1 MALSNIQQVDNIL
14 NALTTSEEAAK
25 KDLKELALP
34 SYEILA
40 NSDLANSSLTKFYD
54 EIGATPEDRRQSMR
68 DDEHTSLRRLSHFMK
83 RDDFNNYNK
92 SGSKNKSNKGNNRV
106 TNPSQKNLHYHG
118 GQQKLLSPRQF
129 NKQTARTLKDFRK
142 ITKTHGVQGVRR
154 QQSPPQHWHN
164 GLRSYDKHPEEHNFK
179 LSARDVMHKTKYV
192 QRWET
197 KSARSKG
204 PAPNGYNI
212 LGRETQ
218 MHRQSIEQEAMRKY
232 QSKKKEEQQVEDIL
246 GDDEIIKNNKS
257 NNNNDN
263 KDPEAMTN
271 LHIINGS
278 LKQRFDNIKSKLN
291 NGKVNKLRV
300 GDDEERVLNEELMQ
314 LDQRLKFMKDKSPK
328 SKRTLQKIN
337 ENEKNVKKLL
347 RDSKQSK
354 KRENNTINR
363 NKANG
368 EEDEGEEYE
377 PTFTELEPRQQ
388 QLYLMTLNPKQRELL
403 MLTLNVETSKAIN
416 TAIADNYGN
425 LSNGKNQLVPINDE
439 LHQAVRANW
448 DKRQSVV
455 DRNNNNDDNYNN
467 NGNKTNENKDDDV
480 GVAPPVIPPIIVD
493 TSENVKTRH
502 TKNPSIPSIPPPAP
516 PTPPLTPTVENDTNK
531 EDDVPPPI
539 PPFVEPPSPMI
550 NADSSDPSDDSDF
563 SEDDDDDNDSVMTS
577 PALPPGTPNSVDSDI
592 PPPPMAPP
600 PPLNI

>member
-218 MHRQSIEQEAMRKY
+218 MHSQSIKQEAMRKY
-232 QSKKKEEQQVEDIL
+232 QSKKQEEQQVEDIL

-291 NGKVNKLRV
+291 NGEVNKLRM

-328 SKRTLQKIN
+328 SKPRTGTPIHKKTHKISGVIDTVAASLFI
-337 ENEKNVKKLL
+337 KPGTV
-347 RDSKQSK
+347 
-354 KRENNTINR
+354 
-363 NKANG
+363 
-368 EEDEGEEYE
+368 
-377 PTFTELEPRQQ
+377 
-388 QLYLMTLNPKQRELL
+388 
-403 MLTLNVETSKAIN
+403 SKAKI
-416 TAIADNYGN
+416 
-425 LSNGKNQLVPINDE
+425 KNPNNFPLVDCLVE
-439 LHQAVRANW
+439 KSVSFEVRI
-448 DKRQSVV
+448 DSFQETLR
-455 DRNNNNDDNYNN
+455 
-467 NGNKTNENKDDDV
+467 KT
-480 GVAPPVIPPIIVD
+480 
-493 TSENVKTRH
+493 NVKTTTNTAAFKTRSNGIGKSP
-502 TKNPSIPSIPPPAP
+502 TFIIPC
-516 PTPPLTPTVENDTNK
+516 LKFE
-531 EDDVPPPI
+531 
-539 PPFVEPPSPMI
+539 
-550 NADSSDPSDDSDF
+550 
-563 SEDDDDDNDSVMTS
+563 
-577 PALPPGTPNSVDSDI
+577 
-592 PPPPMAPP
+592 
-600 PPLNI
+600 